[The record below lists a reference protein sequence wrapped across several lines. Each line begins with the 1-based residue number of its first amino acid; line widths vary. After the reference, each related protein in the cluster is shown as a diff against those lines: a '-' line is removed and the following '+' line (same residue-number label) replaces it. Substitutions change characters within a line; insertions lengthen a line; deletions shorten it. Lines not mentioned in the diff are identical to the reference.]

1 MERRLAAKWFIQRG
15 FIGWQCRRAA
25 DAPRIAG
32 FAKVSGCRI
41 RNMLV
46 EAKLLPDNAEFE
58 IIDVIN
64 AVDKL
69 IPEADE

>member
-32 FAKVSGCRI
+32 FAKVSGC
-41 RNMLV
+41 LV
-46 EAKLLPDNAEFE
+46 SGWMDC
-58 IIDVIN
+58 
-64 AVDKL
+64 AVAVAHK
-69 IPEADE
+69 EKAA